1 MAILSGSIGVRHNI
15 ATVSKGDSS
24 MLDMF
29 TGLSFAF
36 GLALFLSIVFV
47 LVYEFINGF
56 HDTADAVTTVIY
68 TKAMPPRTAII
79 ASGGFNFLGVMV
91 GGLGVAYAIVHLLP
105 VDLLLN
111 ISSSYSL
118 LMVFSLLLSAI
129 CWNFGTWYFA
139 IPCSSSHTLIGSIL
153 GVGGAHAVL
162 TQLPVA
168 NGINTEEATN
178 VMLSLL
184 IYPLVGFIVG
194 ALVLLLLKH
203 IWPGQKI
210 HKTAEERESIDGKK
224 HPPFW
229 TRATLVASAMG
240 LSFVHG
246 SNDGQ
251 KGIGMLMLV
260 LICMAP
266 AHFVLDLNTS
276 AIDIDKTRHAAVY
289 LEGVYQK
296 NIIKLGKKID
306 FTKTEAA
313 VQTEKKCQAENALVT
328 INSLAAQLK
337 NVADYNNL
345 PIENR
350 REVRRVLLCI
360 DDNAKKMAKVDGISS
375 EDKAEINKLRKEI
388 TATTEFAPF
397 WVILA
402 VALALGLGTMT
413 GWHRVVRTVG
423 EKIGKTGMTYSQGM
437 SAQVTAAAAIGI
449 ASMTGMPVSTTH
461 ILSSAVA
468 GTMVANKSGL
478 QLSTIKTIL
487 LAWVLTLP
495 ATILLAGGLFYVSVK
510 VFL

>member
-1 MAILSGSIGVRHNI
+1 
-15 ATVSKGDSS
+15 

-29 TGLSFAF
+29 TGLSLSF
-36 GLALFLSIVFV
+36 GLALFLSIAFV
-47 LVYEFINGF
+47 LAYEFINGF

-79 ASGGFNFLGVMV
+79 ASGVFNFLGVMV

-111 ISSSYSL
+111 INSSYSM

-129 CWNFGTWYFA
+129 CWNLGTWYFA

-153 GVGGAHAVL
+153 GVGGAHASL
-162 TQLPVA
+162 AHLPVA
-168 NGINTEEATN
+168 QGINTKEATD
-178 VMLSLL
+178 VMLFLL
-184 IYPLVGFIVG
+184 IYPLVGFIIG
-194 ALVLLLLKH
+194 ALVLLLLKRM
-203 IWPGQKI
+203 WPGQKI
-210 HKTAEERESIDGKK
+210 HKTPEERESIDGKK

-229 TRATLVASAMG
+229 TRATLVVSAMG

-289 LEGVYQK
+289 LEGLYQK
-296 NIIKLGKKID
+296 NADKLSKKID
-306 FTKTEAA
+306 FTKTESAA
-313 VQTEKKCQAENALVT
+313 QTEEKCQSKNALVT
-328 INSLAAQLK
+328 LNSLSAQLK
-337 NVADYNNL
+337 DVTDYNAL

-360 DDNAKKMAKVDGISS
+360 DDNAKKMAKVDGVSS
-375 EDKAEINKLRKEI
+375 DDKAEINKLRKEI

-397 WVILA
+397 WVIFA

-413 GWHRVVRTVG
+413 GWRRVVKTVG

-437 SAQVTAAAAIGI
+437 SAQVTAATAIGI
-449 ASMTGMPVSTTH
+449 ASMTGMPASTTH
-461 ILSSAVA
+461 VLSSAIA

-495 ATILLAGGLFYVSVK
+495 ATILLAGGLFYVGVK
-510 VFL
+510 LFL

>member
-1 MAILSGSIGVRHNI
+1 
-15 ATVSKGDSS
+15 

-36 GLALFLSIVFV
+36 GLALFLSIAFV
-47 LVYEFINGF
+47 LAYEFINGF
-56 HDTADAVTTVIY
+56 HDTANAVATVIY
-68 TKAMPPRTAII
+68 TKAMPPHMAVM
-79 ASGGFNFLGVMV
+79 ASGVFNFAGVMV

-111 ISSSYSL
+111 ISSSYGIV
-118 LMVFSLLLSAI
+118 MVFSLLFSAI
-129 CWNFGTWYFA
+129 CWNLGTWYFG

-153 GVGGAHAVL
+153 GVGGAHALL
-162 TQLPVA
+162 TNLPLAEGV
-168 NGINTEEATN
+168 NTKKATDI
-178 VMLSLL
+178 MLSLL
-184 IYPLVGFIVG
+184 VSPLVGFIIA
-194 ALVLLLLKH
+194 ALVLLLLKRV
-203 IWPGQKI
+203 WPGQKI
-210 HKTAEERESIDGKK
+210 HKTPEERETVDSKK

-276 AIDIDKTRHAAVY
+276 TIEISKTRDAAVY
-289 LEGVYQK
+289 LETIYQK
-296 NIIKLGKKID
+296 NADKLAKKID

-313 VQTEKKCQAENALVT
+313 AQTEEKCHTKNALVT
-328 INSLAAQLK
+328 INSLTAQLK
-337 NVADYNNL
+337 DVADYNSL
-345 PIENR
+345 STENR
-350 REVRRVLLCI
+350 REVRRILLCI
-360 DDNAKKMAKVDGISS
+360 DDNAKKMAKVEEVSS
-375 EDKAEINKLRKEI
+375 DDKSEITKLRKQI

-402 VALALGLGTMT
+402 VAFALGLGTMT
-413 GWHRVVRTVG
+413 GWRRVVKTVG
-423 EKIGKTGMTYSQGM
+423 EKIGKTGMTYAQGM
-437 SAQVTAAAAIGI
+437 SAQVTAATAIGI

-461 ILSSAVA
+461 VLSSAVA

-478 QLSTIKTIL
+478 QFSTIKTIL

-495 ATILLAGGLFYVSVK
+495 ATILLAGGLFYMGVK